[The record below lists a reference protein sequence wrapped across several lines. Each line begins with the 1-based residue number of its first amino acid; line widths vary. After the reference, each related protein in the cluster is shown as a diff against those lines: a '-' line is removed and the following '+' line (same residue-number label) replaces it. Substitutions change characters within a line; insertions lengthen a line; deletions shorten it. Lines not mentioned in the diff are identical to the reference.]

1 VSKVCPTKEEII
13 MSYKEKLQEW
23 LESEFV
29 SDEFKEELKAVTDEK
44 ELEDRFYTE
53 LEFGTAGLR
62 GILGA
67 GTNRMNIHTVG
78 KATEGLARHLKKNVE
93 NPSCSIAYDSR
104 IKSDEFAK
112 VAALILSAHGV
123 KVYLYDALAP
133 VPLLSFAVRH
143 YNTSA
148 GIVITAS
155 HNPQAY
161 NGFKVYGSYGGQVT
175 DDEADAI
182 LTEIRSIERFD
193 EVSTISEEEA
203 LEKGLLQYI
212 GEEVLKTYIDS
223 IKTLTVKKDMLKEN
237 AKNLS
242 IIYTPIHG
250 SGNIPVR
257 RVLKELGYTNVNV
270 VKEQE
275 LPDGTFPTAP
285 YPNPENPQVFELAL
299 KLAEKVNPDI
309 IFGTDPDGDRVGV
322 IVKDN
327 KGNDQ
332 VLSGNQIG
340 MLITYYLLK
349 AMKEENAV
357 PKNGVVIKTIVS
369 TESVRNITKE
379 FGVELLDVLTGFK
392 YIGEKIEEYKET
404 GEKTFIFG
412 FEESFGYLAGTFV
425 RDKDAVVASM
435 ILCEIATYYKTKGMT
450 LYDALVEIY
459 EKFGFFREEIESFTK
474 AGKDGKE
481 QISKC
486 IRYFR
491 DTTLTEIDGVKIL
504 FKEDYKLRER
514 VDITTGE
521 KTPITLPESNV
532 IKYMLEDESWFVVR
546 PSGTE
551 PKMKAYMAVKGTSM
565 EDADKKL
572 AAFKNEVISIVNK
585 GF

>member
-1 VSKVCPTKEEII
+1 
-13 MSYKEKLQEW
+13 MSYKVKLNEW
-23 LESEFV
+23 LESDFV
-29 SDEFKEELKAVTDEK
+29 SEEFKTELRSIEDEK

-62 GILGA
+62 GVLGA

-78 KATEGLARHLKKNVE
+78 KAAEGLARHLVKNVE
-93 NPSCSIAYDSR
+93 NPSCAIAYDSR
-104 IKSDEFAK
+104 IKSDEFAM
-112 VAALILSAHGV
+112 VSAQILAAHGV
-123 KVYLYDALAP
+123 KVYLYETLAP

-143 YNTSA
+143 YKASA

-175 DDEADAI
+175 DEEADKILKEMHAI
-182 LTEIRSIERFD
+182 EKFED
-193 EVSTISEEEA
+193 VSSISEKEA
-203 LEKGLLQYI
+203 LEKNLLVYI
-212 GEEVLKTYIDS
+212 GEEVMKTYMES
-223 IKTLTVKKDMLKEN
+223 IKTLTVKKDMVKEHAKDLK
-237 AKNLS
+237 

-257 RVLKELGYTNVNV
+257 RVLKELGYHVHV

-299 KLAEKVNPDI
+299 KLAEEVHPDI
-309 IFGTDPDGDRVGV
+309 IFGTDPDCDRVGV
-322 IVKDN
+322 IVKD
-327 KGNDQ
+327 KDGNDQ

-349 AMKEENAV
+349 AMKEENKV
-357 PKNGVVIKTIVS
+357 PDNGVVIKTIVS
-369 TESVRNITKE
+369 TESVRAITKD

-404 GEKTFIFG
+404 KEKTFLFG

-459 EKFGFFREEIESFTK
+459 EKYGFFLEGIESFTK
-474 AGKDGKE
+474 TGKDGQE
-481 QISKC
+481 QIRKC
-486 IRYFR
+486 VDYFR
-491 DTTLTEIDGVKIL
+491 NSTLDEVGGVRTVS
-504 FKEDYKLRER
+504 KEDYKLKEK
-514 VDITTGE
+514 VDLLTGE
-521 KTPITLPESNV
+521 KTAITLPSSNV
-532 IKYMLEDESWFVVR
+532 IKYTLEDGSWFVVR

-551 PKMKAYMAVKGTSM
+551 PKMKAYVAVKGNSL
-565 EDADKKL
+565 EDAKEKMETFKKRI
-572 AAFKNEVISIVNK
+572 VSIVHK
-585 GF
+585 GFEA

>member
-1 VSKVCPTKEEII
+1 
-13 MSYKEKLQEW
+13 MSYKVKLNEW

-29 SDEFKEELKAVTDEK
+29 SEEFKNELRNIKDEK

-62 GILGA
+62 GVLGA

-78 KATEGLARHLKKNVE
+78 KAAEGLARYLVKNVE
-93 NPSCSIAYDSR
+93 NPSCAIAYDSR
-104 IKSDEFAK
+104 IKSDEFAM
-112 VAALILSAHGV
+112 VSALILASHGV
-123 KVYLYDALAP
+123 KVYLYESLAP
-133 VPLLSFAVRH
+133 VPLLSFAVR
-143 YNTSA
+143 YYGTSA

-175 DDEADAI
+175 D
-182 LTEIRSIERFD
+182 
-193 EVSTISEEEA
+193 EEA
-203 LEKGLLQYI
+203 GKILKEMHAIEKFEDVSSITEQEALDKNLLVYI
-212 GEEVLKTYIDS
+212 GEEVMKAYMES
-223 IKTLTVKKDMLKEN
+223 IKTLTVKKDMVKEN
-237 AKNLS
+237 AKNLK

-257 RVLKELGYTNVNV
+257 RVLKELGYTVHV

-299 KLAEKVNPDI
+299 KLAEEVQPDI
-309 IFGTDPDGDRVGV
+309 IFGTDPDCDRVGV
-322 IVKDN
+322 IVKD
-327 KGNDQ
+327 KDGNDQ

-340 MLITYYLLK
+340 MLITYYLLT
-349 AMKEENAV
+349 AMKEENKI
-357 PKNGVVIKTIVS
+357 PSNGVVIKTIVS
-369 TESVRNITKE
+369 TESVRAITKD

-404 GEKTFIFG
+404 NEKTFLFG

-450 LYDALVEIY
+450 LYDALMEIY
-459 EKFGFFREEIESFTK
+459 EKYGFYIEGIESFTRT
-474 AGKDGKE
+474 GKDGQE
-481 QISKC
+481 QIRKC
-486 IRYFR
+486 VEYFR
-491 DTTLTEIDGVKIL
+491 NNTLEEVGGVKTVS
-504 FKEDYKLRER
+504 KEDYKLKER
-514 VDITTGE
+514 VDLLTGE
-521 KTPITLPESNV
+521 KTAITLPSSNV
-532 IKYMLEDESWFVVR
+532 IKYTLEDGSWFVVR

-551 PKMKAYMAVKGTSM
+551 PKMKAYVAVKGNSL
-565 EDADKKL
+565 EDAQVKMETFKKR
-572 AAFKNEVISIVNK
+572 VVSIVEV
-585 GF
+585 GFEA

>member
-1 VSKVCPTKEEII
+1 
-13 MSYKEKLQEW
+13 MSYKVKLNEW

-29 SDEFKEELKAVTDEK
+29 SEEFKKELREIRDEK

-62 GILGA
+62 GVLGA

-78 KATEGLARHLKKNVE
+78 KAAEGLARYLVKNVE
-93 NPSCSIAYDSR
+93 NPSCAIAYDSR
-104 IKSDEFAK
+104 IKSDEFAM
-112 VAALILSAHGV
+112 VSSLILSAHGV

-175 DDEADAI
+175 DEEAGKILKEMHAI
-182 LTEIRSIERFD
+182 EKFD
-193 EVSTISEEEA
+193 DVRTISEKEA
-203 LEKGLLQYI
+203 LEKGLLVYI
-212 GEEVLKTYIDS
+212 GEDVMKAYMEA
-223 IKTLTVKKDMLKEN
+223 IKTLTVKKDMVRNHAKDLK
-237 AKNLS
+237 

-257 RVLKELGYTNVNV
+257 RVLKELGYTQVHV

-299 KLAEKVNPDI
+299 KLAEEVQPDV
-309 IFGTDPDGDRVGV
+309 IFGTDPDCDRVGV
-322 IVKDN
+322 IVKDQE
-327 KGNDQ
+327 GNDQ

-340 MLITYYLLK
+340 MLITYYLLT
-349 AMKEENAV
+349 AMKEENKV
-357 PKNGVVIKTIVS
+357 PHNGVVIKTIVS
-369 TESVRNITKE
+369 TESVRAITKD

-404 GEKTFIFG
+404 KEKSFLFG

-459 EKFGFFREEIESFTK
+459 ETYGFFLEGIESFTRT
-474 AGKDGKE
+474 GKDGQE
-481 QISKC
+481 QIRKC
-486 IRYFR
+486 VEYFR
-491 DTTLTEIDGVKIL
+491 NNTISEVGGVKTAS
-504 FKEDYKLRER
+504 KEDYKLREK
-514 VDITTGE
+514 VDLATGE
-521 KTPITLPESNV
+521 KSEITLPASNV
-532 IKYMLEDESWFVVR
+532 IKYTLEDGSWFVVR

-551 PKMKAYMAVKGTSM
+551 PKMKAYVAVKGDSLSDAKEKM
-565 EDADKKL
+565 E
-572 AAFKNEVISIVNK
+572 AFKKKIVTIVEQ
-585 GF
+585 GFEA

>member
-1 VSKVCPTKEEII
+1 

-23 LESEFV
+23 LDSRFV
-29 SDEFKEELKAVTDEK
+29 SDEFKEELRAVTDEK

-93 NPSCSIAYDSR
+93 NPSCAIAYDSR

-123 KVYLYDALAP
+123 KVYLYDTLAP

-182 LTEIRSIERFD
+182 LKEIRSIEKFD

-212 GEEVLKTYIDS
+212 GEDVLKAYIDS
-223 IKTLTVKKDMLKEN
+223 IKTLTVKKEMLKEN

-357 PKNGVVIKTIVS
+357 PENGVVIKTIVS

-491 DTTLTEIDGVKIL
+491 ETTLTEIDGVKIL

-514 VDITTGE
+514 VAITTGE

-551 PKMKAYMAVKGTSM
+551 PKMKAYMAVKGTSR
-565 EDADKKL
+565 EDADEKL
-572 AAFKNEVISIVNK
+572 AAFKKEVISIVNK

>member
-1 VSKVCPTKEEII
+1 MPYKV
-13 MSYKEKLQEW
+13 KLNEW

-29 SDEFKEELKAVTDEK
+29 SEEFKKELREIRDEK

-62 GILGA
+62 GVLGA

-78 KATEGLARHLKKNVE
+78 KAAEGLARYLVKNVE
-93 NPSCSIAYDSR
+93 NPSCAIAYDSR
-104 IKSDEFAK
+104 IKSDEFAM
-112 VAALILSAHGV
+112 VSSLILSAHGV

-175 DDEADAI
+175 DEEAGKILKEMHAI
-182 LTEIRSIERFD
+182 EKFD
-193 EVSTISEEEA
+193 DVRTISEKEA
-203 LEKGLLQYI
+203 LEKGLLVYI
-212 GEEVLKTYIDS
+212 GEDVMKAYMEA
-223 IKTLTVKKDMLKEN
+223 IKTLTVKKDMVRNHAKDLK
-237 AKNLS
+237 

-257 RVLKELGYTNVNV
+257 RVLKELGYTQVHV

-299 KLAEKVNPDI
+299 KLAEEVQPDI
-309 IFGTDPDGDRVGV
+309 IFGTDPDCDRVGV
-322 IVKDN
+322 IVKDQE
-327 KGNDQ
+327 GNDQ

-340 MLITYYLLK
+340 MLITYYLLT
-349 AMKEENAV
+349 AMKEENKV
-357 PKNGVVIKTIVS
+357 PHNGVVIKTIVS
-369 TESVRNITKE
+369 TESVRAITKD

-404 GEKTFIFG
+404 QEKSFLFG

-459 EKFGFFREEIESFTK
+459 ETYGFFLEGIESFTRT
-474 AGKDGKE
+474 GKDGQE
-481 QISKC
+481 QIRKC
-486 IRYFR
+486 VEYFR
-491 DTTLTEIDGVKIL
+491 NNTISEVGGVKTAS
-504 FKEDYKLRER
+504 KEDYKLREK
-514 VDITTGE
+514 VDLATGE
-521 KTPITLPESNV
+521 KSEITLPASNV
-532 IKYMLEDESWFVVR
+532 IKYTLEDGSWFVVR

-551 PKMKAYMAVKGTSM
+551 PKMKAYVAVKGDSLADAKEKM
-565 EDADKKL
+565 E
-572 AAFKNEVISIVNK
+572 AFKKKIVTIVEQ
-585 GF
+585 GFEA

>member
-1 VSKVCPTKEEII
+1 

-23 LESEFV
+23 LESGFV
-29 SDEFKEELKAVTDEK
+29 SDEFKEELRSITDEK

-93 NPSCSIAYDSR
+93 NPSCAIAYDSR

-112 VAALILSAHGV
+112 AAALILSAHGV
-123 KVYLYDALAP
+123 KVYLFDALAP

-143 YNTSA
+143 FNASA

-175 DDEADAI
+175 DDESDSI
-182 LTEIRSIERFD
+182 LREIRSIEKFD
-193 EVSTISEEEA
+193 EVLTISEEEA

-212 GEEVLKTYIDS
+212 GEDVLKTYIDS
-223 IKTLTVKKDMLKEN
+223 IKTLTVKKEMLKEN

-275 LPDGTFPTAP
+275 HPDGTFPTAP

-309 IFGTDPDGDRVGV
+309 IFGTDPDADRVGV

-349 AMKEENAV
+349 AMKEENTI

-450 LYDALVEIY
+450 LYDALLEIY

-565 EDADKKL
+565 EDAEKKL
-572 AAFKNEVISIVNK
+572 AAFKKEVISIVNK

>member
-1 VSKVCPTKEEII
+1 
-13 MSYKEKLQEW
+13 MSYKVKLNEW

-29 SDEFKEELKAVTDEK
+29 SEEFKKELREIRDEK

-62 GILGA
+62 GVLGA

-78 KATEGLARHLKKNVE
+78 KAAEGLARYLVKNVE
-93 NPSCSIAYDSR
+93 NPSCAIAYDSR
-104 IKSDEFAK
+104 IKSDEFAM
-112 VAALILSAHGV
+112 VSSLILSAHGV

-175 DDEADAI
+175 DEEAGKILKEMHAI
-182 LTEIRSIERFD
+182 EKFD
-193 EVSTISEEEA
+193 DVRTISEKEA
-203 LEKGLLQYI
+203 LEKGLLVYI
-212 GEEVLKTYIDS
+212 GEDVMKAYMEA
-223 IKTLTVKKDMLKEN
+223 IKTLTVKKDMVRKHAKDLK
-237 AKNLS
+237 

-257 RVLKELGYTNVNV
+257 RVLKELGYTQVHV

-299 KLAEKVNPDI
+299 KLAEEVQPDV
-309 IFGTDPDGDRVGV
+309 IFGTDPDCDRVGV
-322 IVKDN
+322 IVKDQE
-327 KGNDQ
+327 GNDQ

-340 MLITYYLLK
+340 MLITYYLLT
-349 AMKEENAV
+349 AMKEENKV
-357 PKNGVVIKTIVS
+357 PHNGVVIKTIVS
-369 TESVRNITKE
+369 TESVRAITKDFE
-379 FGVELLDVLTGFK
+379 VELLDVLTGFK

-404 GEKTFIFG
+404 QEKSFLFG

-459 EKFGFFREEIESFTK
+459 ETYGFFLEGIESFTRT
-474 AGKDGKE
+474 GKDGQE
-481 QISKC
+481 QIRKC
-486 IRYFR
+486 VEYFR
-491 DTTLTEIDGVKIL
+491 NNTISEVGGVKTAS
-504 FKEDYKLRER
+504 KEDYKLREK
-514 VDITTGE
+514 VDLATGE
-521 KTPITLPESNV
+521 KSEITLPASNV
-532 IKYMLEDESWFVVR
+532 IKYTLEDGSWFVVR

-551 PKMKAYMAVKGTSM
+551 PKMKAYVAVKGDSLADAKEKM
-565 EDADKKL
+565 E
-572 AAFKNEVISIVNK
+572 AFKKKIVTIVEQ
-585 GF
+585 GFEA

>member
-1 VSKVCPTKEEII
+1 
-13 MSYKEKLQEW
+13 MSYKVKLNEW

-29 SDEFKEELKAVTDEK
+29 SEEFKNELRNIKDEK

-62 GILGA
+62 GVLGA

-78 KATEGLARHLKKNVE
+78 KAAEGLARYLVKNVE
-93 NPSCSIAYDSR
+93 NPSCAIAYDSR
-104 IKSDEFAK
+104 IKSDEFAM
-112 VAALILSAHGV
+112 VSALILASHGV
-123 KVYLYDALAP
+123 KVYLYESLAP
-133 VPLLSFAVRH
+133 VPLLSFAVR
-143 YNTSA
+143 YYGTSA

-175 DDEADAI
+175 D
-182 LTEIRSIERFD
+182 
-193 EVSTISEEEA
+193 EEA
-203 LEKGLLQYI
+203 GKILKEMHAIEKFEDVSSITEQEALDKNLLVYI
-212 GEEVLKTYIDS
+212 GEEVMKAYMES
-223 IKTLTVKKDMLKEN
+223 IKTLTVKKDMVKEN
-237 AKNLS
+237 AKNLK

-257 RVLKELGYTNVNV
+257 RVLKELGYTVHV

-299 KLAEKVNPDI
+299 KLAEEVQPDI
-309 IFGTDPDGDRVGV
+309 IFGTDPDCDRVGV
-322 IVKDN
+322 IVKD
-327 KGNDQ
+327 KDGNDQ

-340 MLITYYLLK
+340 MLITYYLLT
-349 AMKEENAV
+349 AMKEENKI
-357 PKNGVVIKTIVS
+357 PSNGVVIKTIVS
-369 TESVRNITKE
+369 TESVRAITKD

-404 GEKTFIFG
+404 NEKTFLFG

-450 LYDALVEIY
+450 LYDALMEIY
-459 EKFGFFREEIESFTK
+459 EKYGFYIEGIESFTRT
-474 AGKDGKE
+474 GKDGQE
-481 QISKC
+481 QIRKC
-486 IRYFR
+486 VEYFR
-491 DTTLTEIDGVKIL
+491 NNTLEEVGGVKTVS
-504 FKEDYKLRER
+504 KEDYKLKER
-514 VDITTGE
+514 VDLLTGE
-521 KTPITLPESNV
+521 KTAITLPSSNV
-532 IKYMLEDESWFVVR
+532 IKYTLEDGSWFVVR

-551 PKMKAYMAVKGTSM
+551 PKMKAYVAVKGNSL
-565 EDADKKL
+565 EDAQDKMET
-572 AAFKNEVISIVNK
+572 FKKRVVSIVEV
-585 GF
+585 GFEA

>member
-29 SDEFKEELKAVTDEK
+29 SDEFKQELKAVTDEK

-93 NPSCSIAYDSR
+93 NPSCAIAYDSR

-123 KVYLYDALAP
+123 KVYLYDTLAP

-143 YNTSA
+143 YNASA

-182 LTEIRSIERFD
+182 LTEIRSIEWFD

-212 GEEVLKTYIDS
+212 GEDVLKTYIDS

-309 IFGTDPDGDRVGV
+309 IFGTDPDADRVGV

-357 PKNGVVIKTIVS
+357 PKNGVIIKTIVS

-491 DTTLTEIDGVKIL
+491 DTTLTEIGGVKIL

-572 AAFKNEVISIVNK
+572 AAFKKEVISIVNK

>member
-1 VSKVCPTKEEII
+1 
-13 MSYKEKLQEW
+13 MSYKVKLNEW

-29 SDEFKEELKAVTDEK
+29 SEEFKKELREIRDEK

-62 GILGA
+62 GVLGA

-78 KATEGLARHLKKNVE
+78 KAAEGLARYLVKNVE
-93 NPSCSIAYDSR
+93 NPSCAIAYDSR
-104 IKSDEFAK
+104 IKSDEFAM
-112 VAALILSAHGV
+112 VSSLILSAHGV

-175 DDEADAI
+175 DEEAGKILKEMHAI
-182 LTEIRSIERFD
+182 EKFD
-193 EVSTISEEEA
+193 DVRTISEKEA
-203 LEKGLLQYI
+203 LEKGLLVYI
-212 GEEVLKTYIDS
+212 GEDVMKAYMEA
-223 IKTLTVKKDMLKEN
+223 IKTLTVKKDMVRKHAKDLK
-237 AKNLS
+237 

-257 RVLKELGYTNVNV
+257 RVLKELGYTQVHV

-299 KLAEKVNPDI
+299 KLAEEVQPDV
-309 IFGTDPDGDRVGV
+309 IFGTDPDCDRVGV
-322 IVKDN
+322 IVKDQE
-327 KGNDQ
+327 GNDQ

-340 MLITYYLLK
+340 MLITYYLLT
-349 AMKEENAV
+349 AMKEENKV
-357 PKNGVVIKTIVS
+357 PHNGVVIKTIVS
-369 TESVRNITKE
+369 TESVRAITKD

-404 GEKTFIFG
+404 QEKSFLFG

-459 EKFGFFREEIESFTK
+459 ETYGFFLEGIESFTRT
-474 AGKDGKE
+474 GKDGQE
-481 QISKC
+481 QIRKC
-486 IRYFR
+486 VEYFR
-491 DTTLTEIDGVKIL
+491 NNTISEVGGVKTAS
-504 FKEDYKLRER
+504 KEDYKLREK
-514 VDITTGE
+514 VDLATGE
-521 KTPITLPESNV
+521 KSEITLPASNV
-532 IKYMLEDESWFVVR
+532 IKYTLEDGSWFVVR

-551 PKMKAYMAVKGTSM
+551 PKMKAYVAVKGDSLADAKEKM
-565 EDADKKL
+565 E
-572 AAFKNEVISIVNK
+572 AFKKKIVTIVEQ
-585 GF
+585 GFEA

>member
-1 VSKVCPTKEEII
+1 
-13 MSYKEKLQEW
+13 MSYKVKLNEW

-29 SDEFKEELKAVTDEK
+29 SEEFKNELRNIKDEK

-62 GILGA
+62 GVLGA

-78 KATEGLARHLKKNVE
+78 KAAEGLARYLVKNVE
-93 NPSCSIAYDSR
+93 NPSCAIAYDSR
-104 IKSDEFAK
+104 IKSDEFAM
-112 VAALILSAHGV
+112 VSALILASHGV
-123 KVYLYDALAP
+123 KVYLYESLAP
-133 VPLLSFAVRH
+133 VPLLSFAVR
-143 YNTSA
+143 YYGTSA

-175 DDEADAI
+175 D
-182 LTEIRSIERFD
+182 
-193 EVSTISEEEA
+193 EEA
-203 LEKGLLQYI
+203 GKILKEMHAIEKFEDVSSITEQEALDKNLLVYI
-212 GEEVLKTYIDS
+212 GEEVMKAYMES
-223 IKTLTVKKDMLKEN
+223 IKTLTVKKDMVKEN
-237 AKNLS
+237 AKNLK

-257 RVLKELGYTNVNV
+257 RVLKELGYTVHV

-299 KLAEKVNPDI
+299 KLAEEVQPDI
-309 IFGTDPDGDRVGV
+309 IFGTDPDCDRVGV
-322 IVKDN
+322 IVKD
-327 KGNDQ
+327 KDGNDQ

-340 MLITYYLLK
+340 MLITYYLLT
-349 AMKEENAV
+349 AMKEENKI
-357 PKNGVVIKTIVS
+357 PSNGVVIKTIVS
-369 TESVRNITKE
+369 TESVRAITKD

-404 GEKTFIFG
+404 NEKTFLFG

-450 LYDALVEIY
+450 LYDALMEIY
-459 EKFGFFREEIESFTK
+459 EKYGFYIEGIESFTRT
-474 AGKDGKE
+474 GKDGQE
-481 QISKC
+481 QIRKC
-486 IRYFR
+486 VEYFR
-491 DTTLTEIDGVKIL
+491 NNTLEEVDGVKTVS
-504 FKEDYKLRER
+504 KEDYKLKER
-514 VDITTGE
+514 VDLLTGE
-521 KTPITLPESNV
+521 KTAITLPSSNV
-532 IKYMLEDESWFVVR
+532 IKYTLEDGSWFVVR

-551 PKMKAYMAVKGTSM
+551 PKMKAYVAVKGNSL
-565 EDADKKL
+565 EDAQVKMETFKKR
-572 AAFKNEVISIVNK
+572 VVSIVEV
-585 GF
+585 GFEA

>member
-1 VSKVCPTKEEII
+1 

-29 SDEFKEELKAVTDEK
+29 SEEFKEELRAITEEK

-78 KATEGLARHLKKNVE
+78 KATEGLARHLTKTVE
-93 NPSCSIAYDSR
+93 NPSCAIAYDSR

-112 VAALILSAHGV
+112 VSALILCAHGV
-123 KVYLYDALAP
+123 KVYLYDTLAP

-143 YNTSA
+143 YETSA

-161 NGFKVYGSYGGQVT
+161 NGYKVYGSYGGQVT
-175 DDEADAI
+175 DEEADKI
-182 LTEIRSIERFD
+182 LAEIRSIEKFD
-193 EVSTISEEEA
+193 EVASMSEEEA

-212 GEEVLKTYIDS
+212 GEDVLKTYIDS

-257 RVLKELGYTNVNV
+257 RVLKELGYTNVYV

-299 KLAEKVNPDI
+299 KLAEEVKPDI
-309 IFGTDPDGDRVGV
+309 IFGTDPDADRVGV

-327 KGNDQ
+327 QGNNQ

-349 AMKEENAV
+349 AMKEENKV
-357 PKNGVVIKTIVS
+357 PDNGVVIKTIVS
-369 TESVRNITKE
+369 TESVRNITE
-379 FGVELLDVLTGFK
+379 DFGVELLDVLTGFK

-404 GEKTFIFG
+404 KEKTFLFG

-450 LYDALVEIY
+450 LYDALIEIY
-459 EKFGFFREEIESFTK
+459 EKYGFFREEIESFTK
-474 AGKDGKE
+474 TGKDGKD
-481 QISKC
+481 QIRKC
-486 IRYFR
+486 IDYFR
-491 DTTLTEIDGVKIL
+491 NNTITEIDGVKAL
-504 FKEDYKLRER
+504 YKEDYKLRER
-514 VDITTGE
+514 VNIKTGE

-551 PKMKAYMAVKGTSM
+551 PKMKAYMAVKGNSL
-565 EDADKKL
+565 EDADRKL
-572 AAFKNEVISIVNK
+572 EAFKKEIISLVNK

>member
-1 VSKVCPTKEEII
+1 
-13 MSYKEKLQEW
+13 MSYKVKLNEW

-29 SDEFKEELKAVTDEK
+29 SEEFKTELRSIEDEK

-62 GILGA
+62 GVLGA

-78 KATEGLARHLKKNVE
+78 KAAEGLARHLVKNVE
-93 NPSCSIAYDSR
+93 NPSCAIAYDSR
-104 IKSDEFAK
+104 IKSDEFAM
-112 VAALILSAHGV
+112 VSAQILAAHGV
-123 KVYLYDALAP
+123 KVYLYEALAP

-143 YNTSA
+143 YKTSA

-175 DDEADAI
+175 DEEADKILKEMHAI
-182 LTEIRSIERFD
+182 VKFED
-193 EVSTISEEEA
+193 VSSISEKEA
-203 LEKGLLQYI
+203 IEKNLLVYI
-212 GEEVLKTYIDS
+212 GEEVMKTYMES
-223 IKTLTVKKDMLKEN
+223 IKTLTVKKDMVKEHAKDLK
-237 AKNLS
+237 

-257 RVLKELGYTNVNV
+257 RVLKELGYTVHV

-299 KLAEKVNPDI
+299 KLAEEVQPDI
-309 IFGTDPDGDRVGV
+309 IFGTDPDCDRVGV
-322 IVKDN
+322 IVKD
-327 KGNDQ
+327 KDGTDQ

-349 AMKEENAV
+349 AMKEENKV
-357 PKNGVVIKTIVS
+357 PDNGVVIKTIVS
-369 TESVRNITKE
+369 TESVRAITKD

-404 GEKTFIFG
+404 KEKTFLFG

-459 EKFGFFREEIESFTK
+459 EKYGFYLEGIESFTRT
-474 AGKDGKE
+474 GKDGQE
-481 QISKC
+481 QIRKC
-486 IRYFR
+486 VDYFR
-491 DTTLTEIDGVKIL
+491 SSTIEEVGGVKTVS
-504 FKEDYKLRER
+504 KEDYKLREK
-514 VDITTGE
+514 VNLLTGE
-521 KTPITLPESNV
+521 KTAITLPSSNV
-532 IKYMLEDESWFVVR
+532 IKYTLEDGSWFVVR

-551 PKMKAYMAVKGTSM
+551 PKMKAYVAVKGHSL
-565 EDADKKL
+565 EDAKEKMETFKKRVV
-572 AAFKNEVISIVNK
+572 AIVEK
-585 GF
+585 GFEA

>member
-1 VSKVCPTKEEII
+1 
-13 MSYKEKLQEW
+13 MSYKVKLNEW

-29 SDEFKEELKAVTDEK
+29 SEEFKNELRNVKDEK

-62 GILGA
+62 GVLGA

-78 KATEGLARHLKKNVE
+78 KAAEGLARYLVKNVE
-93 NPSCSIAYDSR
+93 NPSCAIAYDSR
-104 IKSDEFAK
+104 IKSDEFAM
-112 VAALILSAHGV
+112 VSALILASHGV
-123 KVYLYDALAP
+123 KVYLYESLAP
-133 VPLLSFAVRH
+133 VPLLSFAVR
-143 YNTSA
+143 YYGTSS

-175 DDEADAI
+175 D
-182 LTEIRSIERFD
+182 
-193 EVSTISEEEA
+193 EEA
-203 LEKGLLQYI
+203 GKILKEMHAIEKFEDVSSITEQEALDKNLLVYI
-212 GEEVLKTYIDS
+212 GEEVMKAYMES
-223 IKTLTVKKDMLKEN
+223 IKTLTVKKDMVKEN
-237 AKNLS
+237 AKNLK

-257 RVLKELGYTNVNV
+257 RVLKELGYTVHV

-299 KLAEKVNPDI
+299 KLAEEVQPDI
-309 IFGTDPDGDRVGV
+309 IFGTDPDCDRVGV
-322 IVKDN
+322 IVKD
-327 KGNDQ
+327 KDGNDQ

-340 MLITYYLLK
+340 MLITYYLLT
-349 AMKEENAV
+349 AMKEENKI
-357 PKNGVVIKTIVS
+357 PSNGVVIKTIVS
-369 TESVRNITKE
+369 TESVRAITKD

-404 GEKTFIFG
+404 YEKTFLFG

-450 LYDALVEIY
+450 LYDALMEIY
-459 EKFGFFREEIESFTK
+459 EKYGFYIEGIESFTRT
-474 AGKDGKE
+474 GKDGQE
-481 QISKC
+481 QIRKC
-486 IRYFR
+486 VEYFR
-491 DTTLTEIDGVKIL
+491 NNTLEEVGGVKTVS
-504 FKEDYKLRER
+504 KEDYKLKER
-514 VDITTGE
+514 VDLLTGE
-521 KTPITLPESNV
+521 KTAITLPSSNV
-532 IKYMLEDESWFVVR
+532 IKYTLEDGSWFVVR

-551 PKMKAYMAVKGTSM
+551 PKMKAYVAVKGNSL
-565 EDADKKL
+565 EDAQDKMET
-572 AAFKNEVISIVNK
+572 FKKRVVSIVEV
-585 GF
+585 GFEA

>member
-1 VSKVCPTKEEII
+1 
-13 MSYKEKLQEW
+13 MSYKVKLNEW

-29 SDEFKEELKAVTDEK
+29 SEEFKKELREIRDEK

-62 GILGA
+62 GVLGA

-78 KATEGLARHLKKNVE
+78 KAAEGLARYLVKNVE
-93 NPSCSIAYDSR
+93 NPSCAIAYDSR
-104 IKSDEFAK
+104 IKSDEFAM
-112 VAALILSAHGV
+112 VSSLILSAHGV

-175 DDEADAI
+175 DEEAGKILKEMHAI
-182 LTEIRSIERFD
+182 EKFD
-193 EVSTISEEEA
+193 DVRTISEKEA
-203 LEKGLLQYI
+203 LEKGLLVYI
-212 GEEVLKTYIDS
+212 GEDVMKAYMEA
-223 IKTLTVKKDMLKEN
+223 IKTLTVKKDMVRNHAKDLK
-237 AKNLS
+237 

-257 RVLKELGYTNVNV
+257 RVLKELGYTQVHV

-299 KLAEKVNPDI
+299 KLAEEVQPDV
-309 IFGTDPDGDRVGV
+309 IFGTDPDCDRVGV
-322 IVKDN
+322 IVKDQE
-327 KGNDQ
+327 GNDQ

-340 MLITYYLLK
+340 MLITYYLLT
-349 AMKEENAV
+349 AMKEENKV
-357 PKNGVVIKTIVS
+357 PHNGVVIKTIVS
-369 TESVRNITKE
+369 TESVRAITKD

-404 GEKTFIFG
+404 QEKSFLFG

-459 EKFGFFREEIESFTK
+459 ETYGFFLEGIESFTRT
-474 AGKDGKE
+474 GKDGQE
-481 QISKC
+481 QIRKC
-486 IRYFR
+486 VEYFR
-491 DTTLTEIDGVKIL
+491 NNTISEVGGVKTAS
-504 FKEDYKLRER
+504 KEDYKLREK
-514 VDITTGE
+514 VDLATGE
-521 KTPITLPESNV
+521 KSEITLPASNV
-532 IKYMLEDESWFVVR
+532 IKYTLEDGSWFVVR

-551 PKMKAYMAVKGTSM
+551 PKMKAYVAVKGDSLADAKEKM
-565 EDADKKL
+565 E
-572 AAFKNEVISIVNK
+572 AFKKKIVTIVEQ
-585 GF
+585 GFEA

>member
-1 VSKVCPTKEEII
+1 
-13 MSYKEKLQEW
+13 MSYEDKLKQW
-23 LESEFV
+23 LDSEFV
-29 SDEFKEELKAVTDEK
+29 SDEFKHELRSITDEK

-78 KATEGLARHLKKNVE
+78 KAAEGLARYLVANEK

-104 IKSDEFAK
+104 ILSDEFAK
-112 VAALILSAHGV
+112 VSALILCAHGI
-123 KVYLYDALAP
+123 KVYLYDTLAP

-143 YNTSA
+143 YETKA

-175 DDEADAI
+175 DEEADKI
-182 LTEIRSIERFD
+182 LKEIRSLEKFEDVQSI
-193 EVSTISEEEA
+193 TEEEA
-203 LEKGLLQYI
+203 LNQGLLVYI
-212 GEEVLKTYIDS
+212 GEDVLKTYIDS
-223 IKTLTVKKDMLKEN
+223 IKTLTVKKDMVRDN
-237 AKNLS
+237 AHKLNV
-242 IIYTPIHG
+242 IYTPIHG

-257 RVLKELGYTNVNV
+257 RVLRELGYTNVHV

-275 LPDGTFPTAP
+275 MPDGTFPTAP

-299 KLAEKVNPDI
+299 KLAEEVKPDI
-309 IFGTDPDGDRVGV
+309 IFGTDPDCDRVGV
-322 IVKDN
+322 IVKDGEG
-327 KGNDQ
+327 KDR

-357 PKNGVVIKTIVS
+357 PDNGVVIKTIVS
-369 TESVRNITKE
+369 TESVRNIADD

-392 YIGEKIEEYKET
+392 YIGEKIEEFKET
-404 GEKTFIFG
+404 KEKTFIFG

-459 EKFGFFREEIESFTK
+459 EKYGFFGEEIESFTL
-474 AGKDGKE
+474 AGKDGQEK
-481 QISKC
+481 IRKC
-486 IRYFR
+486 IQHFR
-491 DTTLTEIDGVKIL
+491 DNTLTEIGGVKTL
-504 FKEDYKLRER
+504 FKEDYKLREK
-514 VDITTGE
+514 VSTNTGE

-532 IKYMLEDESWFVVR
+532 IKYTLADESWFVVR

-551 PKMKAYMAVKGTSM
+551 PKMKAYMAVKGSSM
-565 EDADKKL
+565 KDSEEKLQLFKK
-572 AAFKNEVISIVNK
+572 EIISLVNK
-585 GF
+585 GFEE

>member
-1 VSKVCPTKEEII
+1 
-13 MSYKEKLQEW
+13 MSYKVKLNEW

-29 SDEFKEELKAVTDEK
+29 SEEFKKELREIRDEK

-62 GILGA
+62 GVLGA

-78 KATEGLARHLKKNVE
+78 KAAEGLARYLVKNVE
-93 NPSCSIAYDSR
+93 NPSCAIAYDSR
-104 IKSDEFAK
+104 IKSDEFAM
-112 VAALILSAHGV
+112 VSSLILSAHGV

-175 DDEADAI
+175 DEEAGKILKEMHAI
-182 LTEIRSIERFD
+182 EKFD
-193 EVSTISEEEA
+193 DVRTISEKEA
-203 LEKGLLQYI
+203 LEKGLLVYI
-212 GEEVLKTYIDS
+212 GEDVMKAYMEA
-223 IKTLTVKKDMLKEN
+223 IKTLTVKKDMVRNHAKDLK
-237 AKNLS
+237 

-257 RVLKELGYTNVNV
+257 RVLKELGYTQVHV

-299 KLAEKVNPDI
+299 KLAEEVQPDV
-309 IFGTDPDGDRVGV
+309 IFGTDPDCDRVGV
-322 IVKDN
+322 IVKDQE
-327 KGNDQ
+327 GNDQ

-340 MLITYYLLK
+340 MLITYYLLT
-349 AMKEENAV
+349 AMKEENKV
-357 PKNGVVIKTIVS
+357 PHNGVVIKTIVS
-369 TESVRNITKE
+369 TESVRAITKD

-404 GEKTFIFG
+404 QEKSFLFG

-459 EKFGFFREEIESFTK
+459 ETYGFFLEGIESFTRT
-474 AGKDGKE
+474 GKDGQE
-481 QISKC
+481 QIRKC
-486 IRYFR
+486 VEYFR
-491 DTTLTEIDGVKIL
+491 NNTISEVGGVKTAS
-504 FKEDYKLRER
+504 KEDYKLREK
-514 VDITTGE
+514 VDLATGE
-521 KTPITLPESNV
+521 KSEITLPASNV
-532 IKYMLEDESWFVVR
+532 IKYTLEDGSWFVVR

-551 PKMKAYMAVKGTSM
+551 PKMKAYVAVKGDSLSDAKEKM
-565 EDADKKL
+565 E
-572 AAFKNEVISIVNK
+572 AFKKKIVTIVEQ
-585 GF
+585 GFEA

>member
-1 VSKVCPTKEEII
+1 

-23 LESEFV
+23 LESGHV
-29 SDEFKEELKAVTDEK
+29 SDEFKEELRSVTDEK

-93 NPSCSIAYDSR
+93 NPSCAIAYDSR

-112 VAALILSAHGV
+112 VASLILSAHGV
-123 KVYLYDALAP
+123 KVYLYDTLAP

-143 YNTSA
+143 YNTSS

-182 LTEIRSIERFD
+182 LKEIRSIERFD
-193 EVSTISEEEA
+193 EVLTISEEEA

-212 GEEVLKTYIDS
+212 GEDVLKTYIDS
-223 IKTLTVKKDMLKEN
+223 IKTLTVKKEMLKEN

-257 RVLKELGYTNVNV
+257 RVLKELGYTNVHV

-309 IFGTDPDGDRVGV
+309 IFGTDPDADRVGV

-357 PKNGVVIKTIVS
+357 PENGVIIKTIVS

-491 DTTLTEIDGVKIL
+491 ETTLTEIDGVKIL
-504 FKEDYKLRER
+504 FKEDYNLRER

-565 EDADKKL
+565 EDADEKL
-572 AAFKNEVISIVNK
+572 AAFKKEVISIVNK

>member
-1 VSKVCPTKEEII
+1 
-13 MSYKEKLQEW
+13 MSYKVKLNEW
-23 LESEFV
+23 LESDFV
-29 SDEFKEELKAVTDEK
+29 SEEFKTELRSIEDEK

-62 GILGA
+62 GVLGA

-78 KATEGLARHLKKNVE
+78 KAAEGLARHLVKNVE
-93 NPSCSIAYDSR
+93 NPSCAIAYDSR
-104 IKSDEFAK
+104 IKSDEFAM
-112 VAALILSAHGV
+112 VSAQILAAHGV
-123 KVYLYDALAP
+123 KVYLYETLAP

-143 YNTSA
+143 YKASA

-175 DDEADAI
+175 DEEADKILKEMHAI
-182 LTEIRSIERFD
+182 EKFED
-193 EVSTISEEEA
+193 VSSISEKEA
-203 LEKGLLQYI
+203 LEKNLLVYI
-212 GEEVLKTYIDS
+212 GEEVMKTYMES
-223 IKTLTVKKDMLKEN
+223 IKTLTVKKDMVKEHAKDLK
-237 AKNLS
+237 

-257 RVLKELGYTNVNV
+257 RVLKELGYTVNV

-299 KLAEKVNPDI
+299 KLAEEVQPDI
-309 IFGTDPDGDRVGV
+309 IFGTDPDCDRVGV
-322 IVKDN
+322 IVKD
-327 KGNDQ
+327 KDGNDQ

-349 AMKEENAV
+349 AMKEENKV
-357 PKNGVVIKTIVS
+357 PDNGVVIKTIVS
-369 TESVRNITKE
+369 TESVRAITKD

-404 GEKTFIFG
+404 KEKTFLFG

-459 EKFGFFREEIESFTK
+459 EKYGFFLEGIESFTK
-474 AGKDGKE
+474 TGKDGQE
-481 QISKC
+481 QIRKC
-486 IRYFR
+486 VDYFR
-491 DTTLTEIDGVKIL
+491 NSTLDEVGGVRTVS
-504 FKEDYKLRER
+504 KEDYKLKEK
-514 VDITTGE
+514 VDLLTGE
-521 KTPITLPESNV
+521 KTAITLPSSNV
-532 IKYMLEDESWFVVR
+532 IKYTLEDGSWFVVR

-551 PKMKAYMAVKGTSM
+551 PKMKAYVAVKGNSL
-565 EDADKKL
+565 EDAKEKMETFKKRI
-572 AAFKNEVISIVNK
+572 VSIVHK
-585 GF
+585 GFEA

>member
-1 VSKVCPTKEEII
+1 

-29 SDEFKEELKAVTDEK
+29 SEEFKEELRAITEEK

-78 KATEGLARHLKKNVE
+78 KATEGLARHLTKTVE
-93 NPSCSIAYDSR
+93 NPSCAIAYDSR

-112 VAALILSAHGV
+112 VSALILCAHGV
-123 KVYLYDALAP
+123 KVYLYDTLAP

-143 YNTSA
+143 YETSA

-161 NGFKVYGSYGGQVT
+161 NGYKVYGSYGGQVT
-175 DDEADAI
+175 DEEADKI
-182 LTEIRSIERFD
+182 LAEIRSIEKFD
-193 EVSTISEEEA
+193 EVASMSEEEA

-212 GEEVLKTYIDS
+212 GEDVLKTYIDS

-257 RVLKELGYTNVNV
+257 RVLKELGYTNVYV

-299 KLAEKVNPDI
+299 KLAEEVKPDI
-309 IFGTDPDGDRVGV
+309 IFGTDPDADRVGV

-327 KGNDQ
+327 QGNNQ

-349 AMKEENAV
+349 AMKEENKV
-357 PKNGVVIKTIVS
+357 PENGVVIKTIVS
-369 TESVRNITKE
+369 TESVRNITE
-379 FGVELLDVLTGFK
+379 DFGVELLDVLTGFK

-404 GEKTFIFG
+404 KEKTFLFG

-450 LYDALVEIY
+450 LYDALIEIY
-459 EKFGFFREEIESFTK
+459 EKYGFFREEIESFTK
-474 AGKDGKE
+474 TGKDGKD
-481 QISKC
+481 QIRKC
-486 IRYFR
+486 IESFR
-491 DTTLTEIDGVKIL
+491 NNTITEIDGVKAL
-504 FKEDYKLRER
+504 YKEDYKLRER
-514 VDITTGE
+514 VNIKTGE

-551 PKMKAYMAVKGTSM
+551 PKMKAYMAVKGNSL
-565 EDADKKL
+565 EDADRKL
-572 AAFKNEVISIVNK
+572 EAFKKEIISLVNK